1 MAEQEG
7 PELTSYYRNTKI
19 TTRYRATIY
28 DAEKVSYNFGYEE
41 GTIRQVSGVETFY
54 TQDPQ
59 AQTGNP

>member
-1 MAEQEG
+1 MTEQED
-7 PELTSYYRNTKI
+7 PELIFSQRNTKI
-19 TTRYRATIY
+19 TTIYRATIY